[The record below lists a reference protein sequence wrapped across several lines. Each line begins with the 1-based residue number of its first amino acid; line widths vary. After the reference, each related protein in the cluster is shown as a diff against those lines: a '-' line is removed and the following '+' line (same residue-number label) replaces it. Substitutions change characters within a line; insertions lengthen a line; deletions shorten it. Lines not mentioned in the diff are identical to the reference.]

1 MFNRFRFIRKLK
13 RADKLIRENAEEF
26 ARILSKKNH
35 YLTFDNSIIEF
46 EYKGSTKISSSLYV
60 KEFYLTIDKSIE
72 EIYFTQNDVT
82 DENKISIIYGVA
94 FNHNLFRSLAQK
106 ACDLS
111 EYILDVWTVE
121 LLKYIDETR
130 ICVYDD
136 RLEYHEKPLFYDFVR
151 KLNKMEYLNRKRIDT
166 IIERLKRITANGTRF
181 YLDTTEHKC
190 SFTEYV
196 VRFSSG
202 LTDII
207 IPYYLTYFANSD
219 EFMFTPCDYTDNNN
233 VSIFYNV
240 SFGASANVFNKN
252 YGIVEECLSRIV
264 PETHAALQN
273 KLGQEFDVEDVYISK
288 RR

>member
-1 MFNRFRFIRKLK
+1 MFNHFRFIRKLK
-13 RADKLIRENAEEF
+13 RTDKLIRENAEEF
-26 ARILSKKNH
+26 ARILSKKNR

-46 EYKGSTKISSSLYV
+46 EYKGSTKISSLLYV

-106 ACDLS
+106 VCDLS
-111 EYILDVWTVE
+111 EYILNVWTVE

-130 ICVYDD
+130 ICVYDN

-151 KLNKMEYLNRKRIDT
+151 KLNEMEYLNRKRIDT

-190 SFTEYV
+190 SFTGYV

-219 EFMFTPCDYTDNNN
+219 EFMFTPFDCTDGEN

-240 SFGASANVFNKN
+240 SFGASANVFNRN
-252 YGIVEECLSRIV
+252 YEIIEDCLKHIA

>member
-13 RADKLIRENAEEF
+13 RTDKLTRENAEEF
-26 ARILSKKNH
+26 ARILSKKNR
-35 YLTFDNSIIEF
+35 YLTFDNSVIEF
-46 EYKGSTKISSSLYV
+46 EYKGSTKISRSLFV
-60 KEFYLTIDKSIE
+60 KEFYLTIDKSTD

-106 ACDLS
+106 VCDLS
-111 EYILDVWTVE
+111 NYIIDVWTVE
-121 LLKYIDETR
+121 LLKYIDETQ
-130 ICVYDD
+130 ICVYDN
-136 RLEYHEKPLFYDFVR
+136 RLEYREKPLFYDFVR
-151 KLNKMEYLNRKRIDT
+151 KLNEMESLNRKRIDT
-166 IIERLKRITANGTRF
+166 IIECLKRITANGTRF
-181 YLDTTEHKC
+181 YLETTAHKC

-219 EFMFTPCDYTDNNN
+219 EFMFTPFDCTDSEN

-240 SFGASANVFNKN
+240 SFGASANVFNRN
-252 YGIVEECLSRIV
+252 YEIIEDCLKCIV
-264 PETHAALQN
+264 PETRAALQN

-288 RR
+288 WR

>member
-1 MFNRFRFIRKLK
+1 MLKRFKFMRKLK
-13 RADKLIRENAEEF
+13 RTDKLIRENAEEF

-35 YLTFDNSIIEF
+35 YLTFDDSVLEF
-46 EYKGSTKISSSLYV
+46 EYKGSTRISRATYA
-60 KEFYLTIDKSIE
+60 KEFYLTIDKSTD

-82 DENKISIIYGVA
+82 DESKISIIYGVV
-94 FNHNLFRSLAQK
+94 FNHTFAKSLEQK
-106 ACDLS
+106 VCDLS
-111 EYILDVWTVE
+111 NYILDVWTVE

-130 ICVYDD
+130 ICVYDN

-151 KLNKMEYLNRKRIDT
+151 KLNEMESLNRKRIDA
-166 IIERLKRITANGTRF
+166 IVERLKRITANDTRF

-207 IPYYLTYFANSD
+207 IPCYLTYFANSD
-219 EFMFTPCDYTDNNN
+219 EFMFTPFDCTDGEN

-240 SFGASANVFNKN
+240 SFGANASVFNRN
-252 YGIVEECLSRIV
+252 YEIIEDCLKHIV

-273 KLGQEFDVEDVYISK
+273 KLGQEFYIEDVYISK
-288 RR
+288 WR

>member
-1 MFNRFRFIRKLK
+1 MLRYFRFMRKLK
-13 RADKLIRENAEEF
+13 RTDKLIRENAGEF
-26 ARILSKKNH
+26 ARILSKKNY
-35 YLTFDNSIIEF
+35 YLTFDSSVINF
-46 EYKGSTKISSSLYV
+46 EYKGSTRVSSTTYV
-60 KEFYLTIDKSIE
+60 KEFYLTIDKSTD

-82 DENKISIIYGVA
+82 DENRISIIYGVA
-94 FNHNLFRSLAQK
+94 FNYNFFRSLAQK

-130 ICVYDD
+130 ICVDND

-151 KLNKMEYLNRKRIDT
+151 KLNELESLNRERIDI
-166 IIERLKRITANGTRF
+166 IIERLNRITANGTRF
-181 YLDTTEHKC
+181 YLETTEHKC
-190 SFTEYV
+190 SFTNHV

-207 IPYYLTYFANSD
+207 IPYYLTYFADSN
-219 EFMFTPCDYTDNNN
+219 EFMFTPYDCTDDKN

-240 SFGASANVFNKN
+240 TFGASANVFNKN
-252 YGIVEECLSRIV
+252 YEIVEECLSRIV
-264 PETHAALQN
+264 PETHAVLQN

-288 RR
+288 WR

>member
-13 RADKLIRENAEEF
+13 RTDKLIRENAEEF
-26 ARILSKKNH
+26 ARILSKKNR
-35 YLTFDNSIIEF
+35 YLTFDDSVFEF
-46 EYKGSTKISSSLYV
+46 EYKGSTRISCTTYA
-60 KEFYLTIDKSIE
+60 KEFYLTIDKSTE

-82 DENKISIIYGVA
+82 DENKISIIYGVV
-94 FNHNLFRSLAQK
+94 FNHTFAKSLEQK
-106 ACDLS
+106 VCDLS
-111 EYILDVWTVE
+111 NYILNVWTVE
-121 LLKYIDETR
+121 LLKYIDETQ
-130 ICVYDD
+130 ICVYGNS
-136 RLEYHEKPLFYDFVR
+136 LEYCEKPLFYDFVR
-151 KLNKMEYLNRKRIDT
+151 KLNEMESLNRKRIDA
-166 IIERLKRITANGTRF
+166 IVERLKRITANDTRF

-219 EFMFTPCDYTDNNN
+219 EFMFTPFDCTDDEN